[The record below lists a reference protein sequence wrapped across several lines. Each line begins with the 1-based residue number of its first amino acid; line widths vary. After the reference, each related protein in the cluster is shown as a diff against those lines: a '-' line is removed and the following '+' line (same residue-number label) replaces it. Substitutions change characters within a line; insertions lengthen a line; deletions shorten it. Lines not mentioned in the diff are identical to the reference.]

1 MPPADRLPP
10 LAALRVFEAAA
21 RHPNFSAAALELHVT
36 PGAVSRQ
43 VTALEARL
51 GLPLFVREARL
62 MRLTPAGAQLAE
74 RLRVAF
80 ALLRDAV
87 RAAEPGEAQRV
98 VVTVLP
104 SFASRWLLS
113 RLPAFALRHPQIDI
127 DLRPSREVVS
137 LERGG
142 IDLAIR
148 YGRGRWPGTEARRLL
163 GEQLFPVCTP
173 ALAREHRPRSLADVL
188 SMPLIHDSDFPWW
201 QLLEHHGVAAPKRL
215 PGIRVDDS
223 NIALQAAERG
233 QGVLLAR
240 SVLVADAL
248 AEGRLQRLLRASVPS
263 ELAYYV
269 AWSRQRASSPATE
282 AFRDWLLDAA
292 KKRGRG

>member
-1 MPPADRLPP
+1 MPPADRTPP

-21 RHPNFSAAALELHVT
+21 RHPNFSAAAHELHVT

-51 GLPLFVREARL
+51 GVALFVREARL

-87 RAAEPGEAQRV
+87 RAAEQGEAQRV

-113 RLPAFALRHPQIDI
+113 RLPAFAARHPQVDV

-148 YGRGRWPGTEARRLL
+148 YGRGRWPGTDARLL
-163 GEQLFPVCTP
+163 LRERLFPVCTP
-173 ALAREHRPRSLADVL
+173 ALARSQPVS
-188 SMPLIHDSDFPWW
+188 
-201 QLLEHHGVAAPKRL
+201 
-215 PGIRVDDS
+215 
-223 NIALQAAERG
+223 
-233 QGVLLAR
+233 
-240 SVLVADAL
+240 
-248 AEGRLQRLLRASVPS
+248 
-263 ELAYYV
+263 
-269 AWSRQRASSPATE
+269 
-282 AFRDWLLDAA
+282 
-292 KKRGRG
+292 